1 VRLCQFISSIGGTG
15 AIIAVL
21 SGPAFAQQLL
31 PGINLYSEGRPLTP
45 DEQEK
50 RKSIDNAYRSTMQ
63 KLPDKKKSSDPWD
76 NLRSTNTASPKRQQ

>member
-1 VRLCQFISSIGGTG
+1 MVAL
-15 AIIAVL
+15 L
-21 SGPAFAQQLL
+21 SVPAFAQQVM

-76 NLRSTNTASPKRQQ
+76 NLRSTNTTSSKRQQ